1 MKIIVNIIL
10 NIVFFLYQYGAIILY
25 MFSTPRVLHYMQ
37 QNGYKNSDFM
47 RWITKNPKL
56 AFKSNS
62 KQLIAI
68 GIFYLII
75 TCINSIFLTKMN
87 AYSSLIVL
95 LVETIAM
102 FVIFVVAN
110 LSQILRDKKERKK
123 SKKPLVYTA
132 RAKRLIFWNF
142 ITVALL
148 EISFLGSLE
157 QINVM
162 VKILTYSFFIF
173 VLPINMIIANFIGS
187 PTEKFI
193 GDRYIASA
201 KRKLR
206 KKAYKNL
213 IKIGITGSYRKN
225 KHKIYIRNYFK

>member
-1 MKIIVNIIL
+1 MCDNIGGNDLKIIMNIIL
-10 NIVFFLYQYGAIILY
+10 NILFLLYQYGAIILY
-25 MFSTPRVLHYMQ
+25 MFSVPRVLHYIQ

-62 KQLIAI
+62 KQLIVI

-87 AYSSLIVL
+87 TYSALIVL

-102 FVIFVVAN
+102 FIIFVVAN
-110 LSQILRDKKERKK
+110 LSQILRDKKERKIA
-123 SKKPLVYTA
+123 KKPLVYTA

-142 ITVALL
+142 ITVSLL

-162 VKILTYSFFIF
+162 VKLLTYSFFIF
-173 VLPINMIIANFIGS
+173 VLPINMVIANFIGS

-193 GDRYIASA
+193 GDRYITSA

-213 IKIGITGSYRKN
+213 IKIGITGSFRKN
-225 KHKIYIRNYFK
+225 